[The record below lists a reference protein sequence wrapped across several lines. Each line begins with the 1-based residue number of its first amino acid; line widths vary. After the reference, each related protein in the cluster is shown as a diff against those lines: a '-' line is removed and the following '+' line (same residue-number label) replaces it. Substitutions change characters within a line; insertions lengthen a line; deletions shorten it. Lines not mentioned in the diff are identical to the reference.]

1 MRIFNLG
8 SINIDH
14 VYQVDHFVEPG
25 ETMSCDSVASF
36 AGGKGFNQ
44 TIALARAGAS
54 VTHIGAV
61 GADGRGLVETLTREG
76 VDVSAVSVDENLP
89 TGHAIIQVDPE
100 GQNNIIIA
108 GGANGAL
115 TAESVARALAG
126 AVPGDILLAQ
136 NETAAIAEAIRLAHG
151 KGMRIA
157 LNPAPMN
164 GRVMTLPLELVDV
177 FIVNEI
183 EGAELSR
190 LRGVANTA
198 TPESVLDAL
207 HVKFPKAH
215 VIMTLGKDGVMA
227 MEPSGRRYKAEAF
240 PVAAVDTT
248 AAGDTFTGYY
258 LAAISRGDPPDDALR
273 QASAAASISVTRRGA
288 SPSIPRLDEVRKW
301 LLERS
306 CRQETLT

>member
-8 SINIDH
+8 SVNIDH
-14 VYQVDHFVEPG
+14 VYRVDHFVEPG

-44 TIALARAGAS
+44 TIALARAGAA

-76 VDVSAVSVDENLP
+76 VDASAVAIEENLP
-89 TGHAIIQVDPE
+89 TGHAIIQVDPD

-108 GGANGAL
+108 GGANASL
-115 TAESVARALAG
+115 TASSVAKALEG
-126 AVPGDILLAQ
+126 AAPGDMLLVQ
-136 NETAAIAEAIRLAHG
+136 NETSAVADALRLAHG
-151 KGMRIA
+151 KGMRTA

-198 TPESVLDAL
+198 TPASVLDEL
-207 HVKFPKAH
+207 HLKFPKAQ

-227 MEPSGRRYKAEAF
+227 VDPSGRICRADAF
-240 PVAAVDTT
+240 RVDVVDTT

-258 LAAISRGDPPDDALR
+258 LAALSRGEPVDDALR
-273 QASAAASISVTRRGA
+273 QASAASAISVTRRGA
-288 SPSIPRLDEVRKW
+288 SPSIPKLDEVRKW
-301 LLERS
+301 LLERN
-306 CRQETLT
+306 R